1 MDIFDINLNEM
12 SQKRKRLF
20 RVWAYGAMAILV
32 LAGLSLYFLQ
42 DMVGHSYWLI
52 AVILLVYLAAYIY
65 FTRVTIKTKL
75 YIKSD
80 EYALEYR
87 FGVLSKS
94 EQIIIWDVLTRVKIG
109 PTYIAFYK
117 RTGKRK
123 VIRLGWLP
131 YSKVVEIKDKIE
143 SVCNDKGI
151 KYEIAQYNEFN

>member
-143 SVCNDKGI
+143 SVCKDKGI